1 MTQDPTA
8 VTSAVRPNQPAR
20 QAIATF
26 DNYADAE
33 RTVEYLVGR
42 QFAVNRLAIVGR
54 DVQLVE
60 RVTGQM
66 NYGVAA
72 LRGATSGGLVG
83 ALMGWVFG
91 IFSWIQ
97 PLIAGLVLAFY
108 GLLFGAAL
116 GALIG
121 LLLYAM
127 RRGRRDFATVTALE
141 PRFFDV
147 VADVEVAQR
156 ALQLLQDSNRRESS
170 KTTSPPNAPSS

>member
-1 MTQDPTA
+1 MSEHST
-8 VTSAVRPNQPAR
+8 VVGSAVRPNQPTR
-20 QAIATF
+20 QVIASF

-33 RTVEYLVGR
+33 RTVDYLVDR
-42 QFAVNRLAIVGR
+42 HFAVNRLSIVGR
-54 DVQLVE
+54 DLQLVE

-83 ALMGWVFG
+83 ALIGWIFG
-91 IFSWIQ
+91 LFSWIQ

-127 RRGRRDFATVTALE
+127 QRGRRDFATVTTLQPE
-141 PRFFDV
+141 HFDI
-147 VADVEVAQR
+147 VADAEVAER
-156 ALQLLQDSNRRESS
+156 AVELLQDSNLRE
-170 KTTSPPNAPSS
+170 

>member
-1 MTQDPTA
+1 MVQQPTTMA
-8 VTSAVRPNQPAR
+8 SAVRPTQPAR

-33 RTVEYLVGR
+33 RTVEYLVDR

-60 RVTGQM
+60 RVTGRM
-66 NYGVAA
+66 NYGGAA
-72 LRGATSGGLVG
+72 LRGAASCGLVG
-83 ALMGWVFG
+83 ALLGM
-91 IFSWIQ
+91 
-97 PLIAGLVLAFY
+97 
-108 GLLFGAAL
+108 LLC
-116 GALIG
+116 
-121 LLLYAM
+121 AM

-170 KTTSPPNAPSS
+170 K